1 MRSTP
6 ARRSINETQRARSTT
21 SVPHCGHRRGRAIGQ
36 PQWMTACADFSIGQ
50 ERVMGQELSRR
61 LDPEKRF
68 SVESP
73 RAPHPSSRP
82 WFQHVARC
90 APFPPRG
97 SARRPFAEGGE
108 GPAAPRPIRV
118 VSRLAALLSDV
129 PSSHAHP
136 RASASRPPNR
146 RPLRISLRAVRH
158 FHWLQDRQGPIRG
171 SPLHPVMGPPTDPAP
186 IERSICKAPSGR

>member
-6 ARRSINETQRARSTT
+6 ARRSINETQCARSTT
-21 SVPHCGHRRGRAIGQ
+21 SVPHCGHRRGCAIGQ
-36 PQWMTACADFSIGQ
+36 PQWMTACAVFSIGQ
-50 ERVMGQELSRR
+50 DPVMGQELSRR
-61 LDPEKRF
+61 LDREKRF
-68 SVESP
+68 SIESP
-73 RAPHPSSRP
+73 RASAPSPRP
-82 WFQHVARC
+82 WFQRVAHC
-90 APFPPRG
+90 ASFPACG

-146 RPLRISLRAVRH
+146 RPLRIPLRAVRH

-171 SPLHPVMGPPTDPAP
+171 SPLHPVIGPPTDPAP
-186 IERSICKAPSGR
+186 IEAKKHD

>member
-21 SVPHCGHRRGRAIGQ
+21 SVPHCGHRRGCAIGQ
-36 PQWMTACADFSIGQ
+36 PQWMTACAVFSIGQ
-50 ERVMGQELSRR
+50 DPVMGQELSRR
-61 LDPEKRF
+61 LDCEKRF
-68 SVESP
+68 SIESP
-73 RAPHPSSRP
+73 RASAPSPRP
-82 WFQHVARC
+82 WFQRVAHC
-90 APFPPRG
+90 ASFPACG

-146 RPLRISLRAVRH
+146 RPLRIPLRAVRH

-171 SPLHPVMGPPTDPAP
+171 SPLHPVIGPPTDPAP
-186 IERSICKAPSGR
+186 IEAKKHD